1 MKSSCATG
9 AFNKSRGVMDDHT
22 LLKSHWKT
30 VFTVSDQFQSQARTE
45 WNRCICWLCR
55 WMQWLTLIRPQ
66 RSPPLPIARTCP
78 LARIPPAVN
87 PWYKTWGHMGMGLGM
102 GAHAGTKRPTKWLI
116 FWKFAHFD
124 PYPTQSYQIN
134 TQSYQILPD
143 HIHIQA
149 PLNSRQFQ
157 TLFSG
162 PQNHCGSRRPSA
174 SLGASLSYRGVSKN
188 VSKNWVYDGIPKKCH
203 FYGEIHDQPSKFR
216 VAHVRTNQCPSSEM
230 PRHCLCDVCVL
241 LWGAVEVING
251 YINQ

>member
-1 MKSSCATG
+1 MNNYSICCHHKFLNPSWKVA
-9 AFNKSRGVMDDHT
+9 AQLEPFNKSRGVMDDHT

-87 PWYKTWGHMGMGLGM
+87 PWYKTWGHMGIWVLDGLGI

-149 PLNSRQFQ
+149 PLNSREFQ

-162 PQNHCGSRRPSA
+162 PQKSLRIKAAFCFPWCLTIVQGCVETCG
-174 SLGASLSYRGVSKN
+174 
-188 VSKNWVYDGIPKKCH
+188 VSKNWVYHGIPQKMS
-203 FYGEIHDQPSKFR
+203 FVWGDSWPAIEI
-216 VAHVRTNQCPSSEM
+216 
-230 PRHCLCDVCVL
+230 
-241 LWGAVEVING
+241 
-251 YINQ
+251 